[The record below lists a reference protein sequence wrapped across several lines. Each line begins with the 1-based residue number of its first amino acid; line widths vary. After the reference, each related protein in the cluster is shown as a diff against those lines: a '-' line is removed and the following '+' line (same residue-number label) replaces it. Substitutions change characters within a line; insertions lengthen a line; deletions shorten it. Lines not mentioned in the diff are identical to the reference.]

1 VNPDLVVSGL
11 EGAGPGLLLEGG
23 GWVVPRTLDT
33 AVAIFHASRRDVVVP
48 ALPRTFRDEQELKV
62 FRPKA
67 AGNRVYVRWVGAEV
81 QDIASLAV
89 DRVVAVDVQN
99 RRIDWVSDLV
109 PWMNTD
115 VEGGVRDES
124 TIVPC
129 GPALACL
136 SYRGTLLHLNAQT
149 GEAVRIADLPWFKAS
164 AIGQVDG
171 EPYFAGLRA
180 ESSDTY
186 LGYGGPIELRAFG
199 CRAGEPLGAVPIA
212 DAKGFAFDRPL
223 VHLDQRNLVVACT
236 RKHAEDAIGSE
247 GRLRRES
254 GAPAGDRVVAADLVK
269 GELLLDGSFPGH
281 IVSQPLAKDGALWFF
296 AFSHT
301 THATTLIR
309 MSWDG
314 RWERASADIP
324 LLLAVKCQTF
334 WHQEALLASA
344 DGGLIRVKPGAA
356 SRAEW
361 MWKGTPGPLD
371 LLGDDLLLT
380 HYDAGRV
387 LRFNLRGP
395 GGAPPQDIAASWGDP
410 APDTGGL
417 FASEIFIAGT
427 PPLLGCD
434 ESPPAWVV
442 WKKKLV
448 AHSVDRKGKPRDVTP
463 APFGPAGRGWA
474 FRHLLRSARPGV
486 FGMVF
491 EKNGEEREL
500 WMARRSSG
508 GDVDVRQVE
517 APLGEE
523 PGNRVPLCM
532 DPAAEMVL
540 FGQKGEGLALLDV
553 HGKTTTVD
561 VPGRVVSAVSPAPG
575 CFAVLAEDASG
586 DLRPFL
592 LKKGSGA
599 PIQLPQQDRFA
610 SLCVSASGRLFHV
623 SQAVAGY
630 PGLVIL
636 ELDPRTGRELARLE
650 APDVDL
656 VTPDGETFRTLYPDP
671 AGARFAC
678 LDEQGSPHRLLLLGA
693 DGRLT
698 GDLDLQFEVE
708 EPLVWSPD
716 GQALAVWYDEGLL
729 TVSLEP
735 QIPPGR
741 G

>member
-1 VNPDLVVSGL
+1 MNPDLVVSGL
-11 EGAGPGLLLEGG
+11 EGAGPGLLLKEG
-23 GWVVPRTLDT
+23 GWVVPRTLET
-33 AVAIFHASRRDVVVP
+33 AVAIFDAGRRDVVVP

-62 FRPKA
+62 FRPKT

-89 DRVVAVDVQN
+89 DRVVAVDIQN
-99 RRIDWVSDLV
+99 RRVDWVSDLV
-109 PWMNTD
+109 PFLDAD
-115 VEGGVRDES
+115 VEGGVRDDS
-124 TIVPC
+124 TIVAC
-129 GPALACL
+129 GSALACL
-136 SYRGTLLHLNAQT
+136 SFQGALLHMNAQT
-149 GEAVRIADLPWFKAS
+149 GEAVRIVDLPRFKAS
-164 AIGQVDG
+164 AIGRAGG

-186 LGYGGPIELRAFG
+186 LGYGGPMELRAFG
-199 CRAGEPLGAVPIA
+199 CRAGETLGSVSIA
-212 DAKGFAFDRPL
+212 DTAGFAFDRPV
-223 VHLDQRNLVVACT
+223 VHLDQRDLVVACT

-247 GRLRRES
+247 GRLRRER
-254 GAPAGDRVVAADLVK
+254 GAPAGDRVIAADLLK

-296 AFSHT
+296 AYSHT
-301 THATTLIR
+301 TQTTTLIR

-324 LLLAVKCQTF
+324 LLLAVNGQVF
-334 WHQEALLASA
+334 GHQEALLATA
-344 DGGLIRVKPGAA
+344 EGGLIRVKPGAA

-361 MWKGTPGPLD
+361 MWQGTPGPLD
-371 LLGDDLLLT
+371 LRGDDLLLT
-380 HYDAGRV
+380 QYDPGRV
-387 LRFNLRGP
+387 LRFNLRGL

-410 APDTGGL
+410 PPDTGGL
-417 FASEIFIAGT
+417 SASEIFIVGT

-434 ESPPAWVV
+434 GPPPEWVV

-463 APFGPAGRGWA
+463 APFGPAGRGWS

-491 EKNGEEREL
+491 EKDGEEREL

-508 GDVDVRQVE
+508 GDVEVRRVD
-517 APLGEE
+517 APFGEE
-523 PGNRVPLCM
+523 PGDRVPLCM
-532 DPAAEMVL
+532 DPAAEIVL
-540 FGQKGEGLALLDV
+540 FGQRGEGLALLDV

-575 CFAVLAEDASG
+575 RFAVLAEMASG

-592 LKKGSGA
+592 LPNGSGM
-599 PIQLPQQDRFA
+599 PIPLPPHDRFA

-630 PGLVIL
+630 PGLVLL
-636 ELDPRTGRELARLE
+636 ELDPRTGREMARLE

-656 VTPDGETFRTLYPDP
+656 VTRDGESFRALYPDP

-678 LDEQGSPHRLLLLGA
+678 LDERGSPHRLLLLGS
-693 DGRLT
+693 DGRLA
-698 GDLDLQFEVE
+698 GELDLQFEVE
-708 EPLVWSPD
+708 EPLVWSSD

-735 QIPPGR
+735 QTPPGR